1 MNDTAEPDAEDSARV
16 NVSPLFR
23 ICLGT
28 STLSLPLGMRAI
40 YRQSFPLTHFPSRGV
55 PRARRIPAASSR
67 RALARETRG
76 TPGGAPRNFGE
87 RPEA

>member
-1 MNDTAEPDAEDSARV
+1 
-16 NVSPLFR
+16 
-23 ICLGT
+23 
-28 STLSLPLGMRAI
+28 MRAI